1 MTSIENIEIESCEE
15 KLNLSQNEPILF
27 FKDLTEPG
35 NVNIF
40 ATLKSAM
47 DLIAKNKKPYLRLVL
62 VDPFSKELLVQ
73 IWGDNEIYA
82 PVNMFLRKN
91 LLHLNGPIHLIDLS
105 YDGEYVGSSLKTK
118 IDTLPTQHPIYE
130 KYIALNNYRL
140 LKTIPE
146 DPKILAEIH
155 KLLNIKPLIEAI
167 LARLKDEGLA
177 ITEEL
182 FWEITE
188 LVCDKTYTGTIHLIS
203 GSKQLEVTQQ
213 YFDYVLKQLEI
224 MMIAFEKD
232 IANDRIA
239 PIILLRRLQ
248 KDLVSLYDFTQFQK
262 K

>member
-1 MTSIENIEIESCEE
+1 MSDT
-15 KLNLSQNEPILF
+15 EPILF
-27 FKDLTEPG
+27 FRDLIEPG

-40 ATLKSAM
+40 ATLKSAI
-47 DLIAKNKKPYLRLVL
+47 DLVAKNKKPYLRLVL
-62 VDPFSKELLVQ
+62 VDPFNKELYVQ
-73 IWGDNEIYA
+73 IWSDNEIYA

-91 LLHLNGPIHLIDLS
+91 LLHFNGPIHLIDLS
-105 YDGEYVGSSLKTK
+105 YDGEYVGSSIKTK
-118 IDTLPTQHPIYE
+118 INTLPTQHPIYE

-146 DPKILAEIH
+146 DPKILSEIH
-155 KLLNIKPLIEAI
+155 KLLKIRPLIEAI

-182 FWEITE
+182 FWEITK

-203 GSKQLEVTQQ
+203 GNPQLEVTQQ
-213 YFDYVLKQLEI
+213 YSDYVLKQFEI
-224 MMIAFEKD
+224 MLIAFEKD
-232 IANDRIA
+232 IANDRVA

-248 KDLVSLYDFTQFQK
+248 KDLVSLFDFTEFQK